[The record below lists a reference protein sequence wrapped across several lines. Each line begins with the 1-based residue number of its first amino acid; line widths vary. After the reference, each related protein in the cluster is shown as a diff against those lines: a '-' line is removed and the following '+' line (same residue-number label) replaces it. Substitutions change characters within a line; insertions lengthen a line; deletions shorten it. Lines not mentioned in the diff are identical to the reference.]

1 MPNIRPASMVIT
13 LTDIVESKEFDLSY
27 VIQLVSLLSG
37 VADVV
42 VLVPSRLND
51 RYPDFYNELTSLGVS
66 AVLV

>member
-13 LTDIVESKEFDLSY
+13 LTDIVESEEFDLSY

-42 VLVPSRLND
+42 VLVPSRLNKSC
-51 RYPDFYNELTSLGVS
+51 PDFYNELTSLGVS